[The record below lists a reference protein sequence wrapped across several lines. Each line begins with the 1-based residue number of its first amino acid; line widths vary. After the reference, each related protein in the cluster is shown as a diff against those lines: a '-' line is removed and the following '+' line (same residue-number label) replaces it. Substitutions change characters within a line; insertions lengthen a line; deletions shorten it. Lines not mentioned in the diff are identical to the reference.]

1 MLAVDGGN
9 SKTDVALVAA
19 DGRVL
24 GSARGPTGSHQ
35 QVGIDAGM
43 AQLGALVDRARREG
57 GAGWRRATGRRS
69 RRCTGSR
76 GPTSRRMSGSWPG
89 RLRAQGFAPTD
100 VVLNDT
106 FIALRAGT
114 RRPWGVAL
122 ICGQGINA
130 CAVAPDGRSARFD
143 GVGEP
148 SGDWGGGGGLGSAA
162 VAAAV
167 RGRDG
172 RGERTSLERLVPAYF
187 GLRSPGALTKA
198 LYFERLSERRLSE
211 LSPLVFDAAAA
222 GDAVARAIV
231 DRLADE
237 LVGMARALI
246 RRLRLARLDP
256 EIVLAGGV
264 FRTDEPGLPRAPR
277 GRHPGSGPAREAGR
291 LTAPPVLGAALLGLD
306 AQCRRDDR
314 PDDGGTTPERADAT
328 DQRAPGIAP
337 DPARIAA
344 AIRSAARAGRTAGG
358 RAGRGGGIASTPR
371 TVRPR
376 RKTARTR
383 PPWRAA
389 DGASTALAPSRT

>member
-1 MLAVDGGN
+1 MAAARPSPDPVVLAVDGGN

-24 GSARGPTGSHQ
+24 GSARGPTSSHQ
-35 QVGIDAGM
+35 QVGIEAGM
-43 AQLGALVDRARREG
+43 AQLAALVDRAAAKAGLEARRRPVADLAIYG
-57 GAGWRRATGRRS
+57 LAGADFPSDVRLLSRA
-69 RRCTGSR
+69 
-76 GPTSRRMSGSWPG
+76 
-89 RLRAQGFAPTD
+89 LAAQGFAPVD

-122 ICGQGINA
+122 ICGQGVNA

-143 GVGEP
+143 GVGDP

-187 GLRSPGALTKA
+187 GLRSPGALTRA
-198 LYFERLSERRLSE
+198 LYFERLTEDRLSE
-211 LSPLVFDAAAA
+211 LAPLVFGAAAA
-222 GDAVARAIV
+222 GDAVARLIV

-246 RRLRLARLDP
+246 RRLRLSRLDP

-264 FRTDEPGLPRAPR
+264 FRTDEPDFHTRLAAGIAAAAPR
-277 GRHPGSGPAREAGR
+277 SRLVR
-291 LTAPPVLGAALLGLD
+291 LTAPPVLGAALIGLD
-306 AQCRRDDR
+306 RLAA
-314 PDDGGTTPERADAT
+314 GTTDPEVEDRLRRALE
-328 DQRAPGIAP
+328 G
-337 DPARIAA
+337 PALG
-344 AIRSAARAGRTAGG
+344 S
-358 RAGRGGGIASTPR
+358 
-371 TVRPR
+371 
-376 RKTARTR
+376 
-383 PPWRAA
+383 
-389 DGASTALAPSRT
+389 